1 MVLSDL
7 TFHLRKK
14 IMHDVKMLFWD
25 EPYLYQI
32 CADRVIRHCVPKGK
46 MLIVLEVCH
55 SSPVAGHN
63 SGI

>member
-1 MVLSDL
+1 
-7 TFHLRKK
+7 
-14 IMHDVKMLFWD
+14 MHDVKMLFWD